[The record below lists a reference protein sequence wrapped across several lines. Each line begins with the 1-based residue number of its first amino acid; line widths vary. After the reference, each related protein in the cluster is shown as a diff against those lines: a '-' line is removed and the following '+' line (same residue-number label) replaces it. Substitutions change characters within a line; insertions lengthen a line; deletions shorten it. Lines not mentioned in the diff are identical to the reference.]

1 MNKYIKIVIY
11 SILIIIVA
19 IIMTCIFSSNSSNNQ
34 TVFQRIQVKNTP
46 EIIKLKKIVKDENI
60 LLKKVERDNKWTKT
74 QVFIDRDGKEEL
86 VGEMPGNISEITSVY
101 YGVKDSQRLNYRLS
115 IIYKKVTGLHFFSAD
130 RFLDKPNFYFPYKL
144 TAGNWMVTT
153 TNQGEEFSVQNSNWP
168 EFQIE
173 YIEWHNAKLFTFY
186 YKKPN
191 REKLKRI
198 EPRSFA
204 EIDGKIMW
212 LGPNRN
218 EYPKDRYNLVELKN

>member
-1 MNKYIKIVIY
+1 MKIIAYI
-11 SILIIIVA
+11 ILIIIVA
-19 IIMTCIFSSNSSNNQ
+19 SITTYFFSTNLSNDQ

-46 EIIKLKKIVKDENI
+46 EVIKIKKIIKDETI
-60 LLKKVERDNKWTKT
+60 LLKKVEQDNKWTKT
-74 QVFIDRDGKEEL
+74 QVFIDRDGEEEF

-130 RFLDKPNFYFPYKL
+130 RFLDKPNIYFPYKL
-144 TAGNWMVTT
+144 TEGNWIVTT
-153 TNQGEEFSVQNSNWP
+153 TIQGGVFSEQNSEWP

-173 YIEWHNAKLFTFY
+173 KVEWHNAKLFTLY

-191 REKLKRI
+191 REKLKQI

-204 EIDGKIMW
+204 EIDGMVMW

-218 EYPKDRYNLVELKN
+218 EYRKDRYNLVDTNN